1 MKRPS
6 ILMLITFLF
15 GIFIVL
21 ALHIAAPKKENHKHA
36 GFERLFAPEGVLQPL
51 DTLDLGY
58 SSYYI
63 AGVDN
68 GHLYLGNSQIP
79 SLVVE
84 TKVDNLKDTIHH
96 KISIKESNLKYRS
109 IQVKVSAPYF
119 YLVDGVIP
127 FIYRGNISDWA
138 ATLYKNSPY
147 FLDAIPTDNGALALI
162 GVNKEMEKVLYKVTE
177 ETPEPEIFPGLL
189 KAQGD
194 EAILSTSGQLHYD
207 KNRQI
212 LTYVYLYRNQFFLMD
227 TDFNMVHKGN
237 TIDTISQEKI
247 NVGEISSENQWKI
260 SPLSLKVNERSSVN
274 ENLLY
279 INSNILAGN
288 EDIDVFDRTSVIDV
302 YQLDNGNYQYSFYI
316 PAFSSKKIREFVV
329 VHHNLI
335 VAKYKQQII
344 LYKLIHHEPSKNIV
358 ATIRGKD

>member
-6 ILMLITFLF
+6 ILLLITFLF

-36 GFERLFAPEGVLQPL
+36 GFERVFAPEGTLVPL

-58 SSYYI
+58 GSYYI
-63 AGVDN
+63 AGIDH
-68 GHLYLGNSQIP
+68 GHLFLGNNQVP
-79 SLVVE
+79 SHLVE
-84 TKVDNLKDTIHH
+84 TNVDNLKDTVHH
-96 KISIKESNLKYRS
+96 KISIPEDNLKYRS
-109 IQVKVSAPYF
+109 IQVKVSAPDF
-119 YLVDGVIP
+119 YVVDGVVP
-127 FIYRGNISDWA
+127 FIYRGSISDWT
-138 ATLYKNSPY
+138 ATRYKNSPY
-147 FLDAIPTDNGALALI
+147 FLDAVPMQNGALALI
-162 GVNKEMEKVLYKVTE
+162 GVNKEMEKVFYKVTE
-177 ETPEPEIFPGLL
+177 ENPQPEIFPGLL

-207 KNRQI
+207 KNTKI

-227 TDFNMVHKGN
+227 TDLNLLRAGS

-247 NVGEISSENQWKI
+247 NVGEISSENLWKI
-260 SPLSLKVNERSSVN
+260 SPLSLKVNERSCVH

-288 EDIDVFDRTSVIDV
+288 EDIDVFDSISVIDV
-302 YQLDNGNYQYSFYI
+302 YQLDNGSYQFSFYI
-316 PAFSSKKIREFVV
+316 PALSSKKIREFVV

-335 VAKYKQQII
+335 VAKYKQHII
-344 LYKLIHHEPSKNIV
+344 TYKLDTSH
-358 ATIRGKD
+358 TI